1 MSDNREHE
9 LSTARATIFPPYPNV
24 EEDAGL
30 GKKLGAFVQWVQA
43 TRPLRA
49 IQHWTARR
57 GGTLAGGMAYSGLFS
72 AFAALLVFFSVAG
85 LVLAKNEDLL
95 LRIIDSIAESVPGL
109 IGETGV
115 ISTDTLLSLETTAS
129 FTAAG
134 ILALVST
141 LWTALNFL
149 NGARL
154 SIRAMFDLPTKT
166 ERSFVKM
173 KLVDLLLLV
182 LFGVGLAISAVLTA
196 ASYGVVA
203 WLLRDVLHLE
213 ISGFV
218 NGVIG
223 FGSIIITLL
232 FDALVVAAML
242 RTLSEVRIPLN
253 TLWQAALL
261 GGIAIT
267 VLKQL
272 GSLLLGGASSNPL
285 LATFATLIGV
295 LIFFNFICMVLL
307 ISAAWA
313 KVTMDD
319 VGQAPRLLTAEEADA
334 IASVTELKARRER
347 LAADRIRVLE
357 ELDATPR
364 GKRRKLR
371 REYEKIV
378 QEQEALE
385 QEALEQR
392 LGYDPT
398 EAHAHRNGIDPDD
411 VQIRR

>member
-1 MSDNREHE
+1 MGE
-9 LSTARATIFPPYPNV
+9 
-24 EEDAGL
+24 
-30 GKKLGAFVQWVQA
+30 KLKAFVKWVQA

-49 IQHWTARR
+49 VQHWTARR

-95 LRIIDSIAESVPGL
+95 LRIIDLIAESVPGL
-109 IGETGV
+109 IGESGV
-115 ISTDTLLSLETTAS
+115 ISTETLLNLEVTAS

-134 ILALVST
+134 ILALVSA

-154 SIRAMFDLPTKT
+154 AIRAMFDLPAKT
-166 ERSFVKM
+166 DRSFVAM
-173 KLVDLLLLV
+173 KLIDLGLLV
-182 LFGVGLAISAVLTA
+182 MFGIGLAISAVLTA
-196 ASYGVVA
+196 ASYGVAA
-203 WLLRDVLHLE
+203 WLLQDVLHIEL
-213 ISGFV
+213 SGFT
-218 NGVIG
+218 NFVIG
-223 FGSIIITLL
+223 LGAVIINLL

-242 RTLSEVRIPLN
+242 RTLSDVRIPLT

-261 GGIAIT
+261 GGVAIT
-267 VLKQL
+267 ALKQL

-285 LATFATLIGV
+285 LATFAAIIGV

-334 IASVTELKARRER
+334 VAAATELKARRER
-347 LAADRIRVLE
+347 LAAERIRVLE
-357 ELDATPR
+357 DLDQTPR

-371 REYEKIV
+371 REYERIV
-378 QEQEALE
+378 EEQAALE
-385 QEALEQR
+385 QEALERR

-398 EAHAHRNGIDPDD
+398 EAHAHRNGVDPGD
-411 VQIRR
+411 VHIRR